1 MTFSS
6 SIQNPYKYKPKAII
20 APVSPSSTAPMTF
33 SSTQEAIHS
42 IENDLKEFRSHP
54 LSGRHH
60 SIQMI
65 GAGVSELKQEVLYL
79 RTQLERSRHNE
90 DFLRSKL
97 AYHEQREEQELIS
110 LSMQNDHQSDLFKRK
125 RKYSTYAPANFSP
138 NFDRCY
144 K

>member
-6 SIQNPYKYKPKAII
+6 SIQNPYEHKPKAII
-20 APVSPSSTAPMTF
+20 APVSPSSSAPMTF

-90 DFLRSKL
+90 DF
-97 AYHEQREEQELIS
+97 
-110 LSMQNDHQSDLFKRK
+110 
-125 RKYSTYAPANFSP
+125 
-138 NFDRCY
+138 
-144 K
+144 